1 MKKTTLFACL
11 FTLASA
17 AQAGTLLPPGAD
29 DLAPSSLVAAPLPDG
44 EFERQP
50 VAFAWAMDP
59 KAALE
64 APAPF
69 VAESREY
76 WSVVEAGQLK
86 SGVTIDTT
94 APGALIRISPA
105 GGAKALAA
113 DEAELRVLR
122 DGRVIEGANAF
133 QHRASTKQLRDAGM
147 DVPNGSAIVQLD
159 ERLGQGRFALQM
171 PKASGRYLVHVFE
184 PNSDVVLKAQAER
197 GRALA
202 GGQVE
207 IAARLLKADTAL
219 GGALEGQ
226 LVSPAGT
233 VVPLA
238 FRDGKA
244 LAELPLEAS
253 SAPGLWE
260 VQLFAGAAG
269 PDGSL
274 QRDART
280 AIEVTRPTA
289 KLAGGY
295 GFDAAALRLQLPVQ
309 VAAEGRYELRATL
322 FATGPSGLAEP
333 VAQAHAADWLAP
345 GERKL
350 ALDFGVGNL
359 PSGYGAPY
367 EVRFLELKD
376 QTRMGTLE
384 TRGLALREAG
394 RPGRVDERRLE
405 R

>member
-1 MKKTTLFACL
+1 
-11 FTLASA
+11 
-17 AQAGTLLPPGAD
+17 
-29 DLAPSSLVAAPLPDG
+29 
-44 EFERQP
+44 
-50 VAFAWAMDP
+50 
-59 KAALE
+59 
-64 APAPF
+64 
-69 VAESREY
+69 
-76 WSVVEAGQLK
+76 
-86 SGVTIDTT
+86 
-94 APGALIRISPA
+94 
-105 GGAKALAA
+105 
-113 DEAELRVLR
+113 
-122 DGRVIEGANAF
+122 
-133 QHRASTKQLRDAGM
+133 
-147 DVPNGSAIVQLD
+147 
-159 ERLGQGRFALQM
+159 
-171 PKASGRYLVHVFE
+171 
-184 PNSDVVLKAQAER
+184 
-197 GRALA
+197 
-202 GGQVE
+202 
-207 IAARLLKADTAL
+207 
-219 GGALEGQ
+219 
-226 LVSPAGT
+226 
-233 VVPLA
+233 
-238 FRDGKA
+238 
-244 LAELPLEAS
+244 
-253 SAPGLWE
+253 
-260 VQLFAGAAG
+260 AAG

-394 RPGRVDERRLE
+394 RPGRVGERRLE